1 MILQYSRDVSW
12 NVPARFVFLTVWC
25 RRKVGKF
32 IKIMTN
38 KKIYYKFKR
47 LQIWLVVGIAI
58 ALLSISLYAIVTF
71 PTPVTAKTTPEKKE
85 VRGVWITNVSSSV
98 LFTPWAINRALRQL
112 SRLNFNTVYP
122 VTWNRG
128 NTFYPSDVAKKITG
142 QHQDPTLTTFRLG
155 QDVLREIFKQSHR
168 QGIRVIPW
176 FEYGFMAPINSLLV
190 KRHPNWVTTS
200 FDKNRNF
207 SEGFFELELKDLL
220 PESDKQ
226 SLLTQLQQSL
236 SIYNVWLNPIHPQ
249 VQNFILDLILEVVK
263 KYDVDGIQIDDRF
276 GMPVQFGYDPVTVH
290 LYREQHQG
298 KMPPE
303 DFTDP
308 EWMQWRANQITAFIE
323 RLYKSIKAIKPNCIV
338 SVSSNPYDF
347 AYKLY
352 LQDWQTWIN
361 RGLVDEFVLQ
371 VYREDLSSFV
381 EELEEPAVKIA
392 KKKIPFSIGILT
404 GTLKTSMKI
413 EKIQQQVKAVRD
425 RNFAGVSFFYWET
438 LWSYM
443 TPDSPQERRAAFKK
457 MFPTSVSRPRVGNVG
472 SAWSRDV
479 A

>member
-1 MILQYSRDVSW
+1 MNLRPG
-12 NVPARFVFLTVWC
+12 NLFPTVPCSLFPVPC
-25 RRKVGKF
+25 
-32 IKIMTN
+32 
-38 KKIYYKFKR
+38 YKFKQ
-47 LQIWLVVGIAI
+47 LKIWLVVGVAI
-58 ALLSISLYAIVTF
+58 ALLSIFLSAILTLA
-71 PTPVTAKTTPEKKE
+71 TPLTANATPEKKE

-112 SRLNFNTVYP
+112 SLLNFNTVYP

-128 NTFYPSDVAKKITG
+128 NTFYPSDVAKKVTG
-142 QHQDPTLTTFRLG
+142 QPQDPTLTVFRLG

-200 FDKNRNF
+200 LDKNRNF
-207 SEGFFELELKDLL
+207 SEGFYELELKDLL
-220 PESDKQ
+220 PESDEE

-276 GMPVQFGYDPVTVH
+276 GMPVQFGYDPITVY

-323 RLYKSIKAIKPNCIV
+323 RLYKSIKAVKPNCIV

-352 LQDWQTWIN
+352 LQDWQTWIE
-361 RGLVDEFVLQ
+361 RGLVDEFILQ
-371 VYREDLSSFV
+371 VYREELPSFV
-381 EELEEPAVKIA
+381 EELEQPTVKIA
-392 KKKIPFSIGILT
+392 KNKIPFSIGILT
-404 GTLKTSMKI
+404 GTLKTFMTI
-413 EKIQQQVKAVRD
+413 DKIQQQVKAVRD
-425 RNFAGVSFFYWET
+425 RDFAGVSFFYWET

-443 TPDSPQERRAAFKK
+443 TPDSPQERRVEFKK
-457 MFPTSVSRPRVGNVG
+457 MFPTAVSRPK
-472 SAWSRDV
+472 
-479 A
+479 